1 MLRIREVESADAFC
15 EVDAK
20 RRPPRK
26 AAATKARGARRLA
39 KLRRLGGWRRLVR
52 TRRTRR
58 RNLRSGRQ
66 FFLRDRERPQLETTS
81 RLAGAPGRR
90 RRPYLFLAVLRQD
103 TAPPAIRPHH
113 NWRPKIARPR
123 RSEIP
128 GAHARGMELTRGRDR
143 TRWPKN
149 LLPELFLLVV
159 AAETERRFLLCAT

>member
-52 TRRTRR
+52 TRRIRR

-66 FFLRDRERPQLETTS
+66 FFLRDRERPPLETTS
-81 RLAGAPGRR
+81 RLAGAPSRR
-90 RRPYLFLAVLRQD
+90 RRPYLFSAALPRG
-103 TAPPAIRPHH
+103 TAPPAIRLRH
-113 NWRPKIARPR
+113 NWRPGIARPHR
-123 RSEIP
+123 FETP
-128 GAHARGMELTRGRDR
+128 GVHARGMELARGRAR
-143 TRWPKN
+143 TRWP
-149 LLPELFLLVV
+149 
-159 AAETERRFLLCAT
+159 R